1 MANISGIR
9 THMKSVSNIEKITK
23 AMGMVASAKLNM
35 AQKLALASEPFAEK
49 LHDIMNMA
57 LSDGSVLAGVSIRQ
71 NPLLVMRKVL
81 KRCYVVIGSDEGL
94 AGAYNTNIIKHL
106 AVELK
111 GRDNDVLVTVGT
123 KIKAELRRNAYT
135 VKTSFSGFSNHPTYD
150 EADEV
155 AEAVEKLYVN
165 GDVDEV
171 NLVYTR
177 FKSAV
182 FQLPVT
188 ERILPI
194 KLVKDKQIAEED
206 EDDNNAKKD
215 EFTGVIFEPSAS
227 EMLPYL
233 TKYYIRSM
241 LYTALLQGAASE
253 LASRMTSMTSATDN
267 ADDLLKKLQTNYNKA
282 RQSSITNEINEIV
295 NGAEALK

>member
-9 THMKSVSNIEKITK
+9 THMKSVGNIEKITK
-23 AMGMVASAKLNM
+23 AMGMVASAKLSL

-49 LHDIMNMA
+49 LHDIMDTA
-57 LSDGSVLAGVSIRQ
+57 LSDGSIMAGLSASQ
-71 NPLLVMRKVL
+71 NPLLAVRKVL
-81 KRCYVVIGSDEGL
+81 KRAYVVIGSDEGL
-94 AGAYNTNIIKHL
+94 AGAYNTNVMKHL

-111 GRDNDVLVTVGT
+111 GRDNDVLIAIGM
-123 KIKAELRRNAYT
+123 KIKGELRRNAYT
-135 VKTSFSGFSNHPTYD
+135 VKTSFSGFSNHPTFD

-155 AEAVEKLYVN
+155 AEAAEKLFIN

-171 NLVYTR
+171 NLVYTK

-188 ERILPI
+188 ERLLPI
-194 KLVKDKQIAEED
+194 KLVKDKQMAPEGE
-206 EDDNNAKKD
+206 DNNSEKSA
-215 EFTGVIFEPSAS
+215 EFIGVIFEPSAS

-233 TKYYIRSM
+233 TRYYIRSAI
-241 LYTALLQGAASE
+241 YSALLQGAASE

-267 ADDLLKKLQTNYNKA
+267 ADDLLKKLQTTYNKA